1 MPHTARRSQ
10 HDPNHASRKRLR
22 DVGKRF
28 DTAVLAF
35 TTAETERLQAVHDAH
50 HTGLSIRTIAEIL
63 GISSTRVHQLLQ
75 QEK

>member
-1 MPHTARRSQ
+1 MPHTTHRSQ
-10 HDPNHASRKRLR
+10 HDLNHASLKRLR
-22 DVGKRF
+22 DIGKRF
-28 DTAVLAF
+28 DAAALAF

-50 HTGLSIRTIAEIL
+50 HTGLSIRTIAAVL